1 MTHDTVSVVL
11 SWSHSENTVTICES
25 SFVAGEPLG
34 KNFDNT
40 CFYIT
45 VKTLQEHRAH
55 MVGPLTICLG
65 LGLAVTYNNGVL
77 EPKIWLSHH
86 RD

>member
-1 MTHDTVSVVL
+1 
-11 SWSHSENTVTICES
+11 
-25 SFVAGEPLG
+25 
-34 KNFDNT
+34 
-40 CFYIT
+40 
-45 VKTLQEHRAH
+45 

-86 RD
+86 RDRVTFWLQGLNTHIRESIKH

>member
-1 MTHDTVSVVL
+1 M
-11 SWSHSENTVTICES
+11 
-25 SFVAGEPLG
+25 G

-45 VKTLQEHRAH
+45 VKTFQEHRAH